1 MPGYLQQ
8 IHLEGKFP
16 HVIMCN
22 EALSL
27 KCESRTWGAGVGNS
41 DPGSRHRCAQPW
53 GAVSAGVAGMLMF
66 SRKRAGRQESWK
78 QSFVLR
84 EERNRKTSWLLQV
97 SLWQTCRSGLAV
109 CKCGANG
116 IAGLSGASWRY
127 QRRNVNHGQSLW
139 SLCILVFLTYSHLQI
154 DEVKS

>member
-1 MPGYLQQ
+1 MPEYLQQ

-22 EALSL
+22 EALSF

-66 SRKRAGRQESWK
+66 FKEKG
-78 QSFVLR
+78 
-84 EERNRKTSWLLQV
+84 RKTRILETKFCFEGGKEQNKVLASAGKSMADMQVRFSSMRMRCKWDSWMPWSFLEIPAQERAR
-97 SLWQTCRSGLAV
+97 WA
-109 CKCGANG
+109 
-116 IAGLSGASWRY
+116 
-127 QRRNVNHGQSLW
+127 QSLV
-139 SLCILVFLTYSHLQI
+139 SVHSCISYILPSP
-154 DEVKS
+154 DG